1 VGSEPAGNP
10 GASDA
15 RPGLGPLV
23 ASLTELVRARSA
35 LFLLELGEDLRR
47 RQRHVLLAVLCG
59 VLLYTG
65 LLLLTVLAIVAF
77 WDTHRLEAIGMLALA
92 YLVAGIAVHLR
103 LQALRA
109 AGPAPFSASRL
120 ELHEDLD
127 LLGRLR

>member
-1 VGSEPAGNP
+1 
-10 GASDA
+10 
-15 RPGLGPLV
+15 V
-23 ASLTELVRARSA
+23 ASLTELLRARSA
-35 LFLLELGEDLRR
+35 LFVLELGEDLGR
-47 RQRHVLLAVLCG
+47 RQQRVMLAVLCG

-77 WDTHRLEAIGMLALA
+77 WDTHRLEAIGTLALA

-103 LQALRA
+103 LQTLRA

-120 ELHEDLD
+120 ELREDLD